1 MNAWGKWLVLA
12 ILLLAAVQLQA
23 VVLNPSFGEYKDVE
37 CTGHPDIN
45 TDFDISDGYKIPTDF
60 NSIAVNRSQSR
71 PGGQPTGSLNTE
83 WEDAYT
89 WSVEKYVPDPNL
101 VRAAYMLNWKVDK
114 IEPADGDRFVIL
126 DSDGKSYGPNKVTL
140 SQTIEVEVGDRI
152 AGQYFFGTYD
162 YDQWADYAT
171 ISLIPHNEDKPIIE
185 MVKVGVSDVG
195 NEGSMHGWKWFS
207 HIFEEEQA
215 GKYELQFQ
223 VKDLYDSLFGSIL
236 AIDNLRYCKNAPAY
250 GDINYDCR
258 VDFLDLAKLAK
269 WWLQECDEFSSCN
282 EADLTDQGDVGI
294 DDLQIIAEYWL
305 QGV

>member
-1 MNAWGKWLVLA
+1 MRRKWGLLIVLLICFTPLRA
-12 ILLLAAVQLQA
+12 E
-23 VVLNPSFGEYKDVE
+23 VLNRSFEEYKEIE
-37 CTGHPDIN
+37 CTGHAHIS

-60 NSIAVNRSQSR
+60 VSVAVNRDQSR
-71 PGGQPTGSLNTE
+71 PGGEPAGSLNTE

-89 WSVEKYVPDPNL
+89 WSVERYVPDPNL
-101 VRAAYMLNWKVDK
+101 VHAANMLDWEVDK
-114 IEPADGDRFVIL
+114 IEPIAGERFVIL

-140 SQTIEVEVGDRI
+140 SQTIQAEVGDRI

-171 ISLIPHNEDKPIIE
+171 ISLIPHDQDKPIIE

-236 AIDNLRYCKNAPAY
+236 AIDNLRYCKDAPAY

-258 VDFLDLAKLAK
+258 VDFLDLAELAQ
-269 WWLQECDEFSSCN
+269 WWLQECDEYSPCN
-282 EADLTDQGDVGI
+282 EADLTGDGEVGAG
-294 DDLQIIAEYWL
+294 DLQMLAEYWME
-305 QGV
+305 GS